1 MGKLNI
7 IGKWNIDKNKWNT
20 TPEEKDY
27 GKSFSYATYDTIIN
41 DENNDD
47 INYIII
53 ANGTRLEQ
61 HTKNKINI
69 NDKELLINYVI
80 NKLKK
85 ENENYEIITIFMD
98 SDAPLI
104 EEAKLFSTFI
114 DTLSIQERT
123 ASINIISVSKCG
135 TMSFYTPSFFQNEE
149 SFQKTSIHNI
159 AVPYKG
165 TKFASPFIIFNELK
179 SLLNAKLGNNE
190 LSKKSY
196 LKLLKIYKEICS
208 NSHMDYDI
216 AQPGGIPAE
225 SHHKYDKNY
234 IKNIFSKENIEAI
247 KRIQLFKNYTTQID
261 EKTFI
266 EALLSL
272 NIKGIGLCFADELLF
287 HGKSDGLTSLH
298 SQKTVEKVL
307 DIKSEHLKSAHH
319 DVTSIP
325 KVYDKILDEITSSI
339 QNTKQKKNIRQLI

>member
-20 TPEEKDY
+20 TPEEKDC

-80 NKLKK
+80 NKLKN

-165 TKFASPFIIFNELK
+165 TKFASPIIIF
-179 SLLNAKLGNNE
+179 NE

>member
-1 MGKLNI
+1 MGKINI
-7 IGKWNIDKNKWNT
+7 IGKWNLQKNKWTN
-20 TPEEKDY
+20 PQKEEY
-27 GKSFSYATYDTIIN
+27 GKSLSYATYDTIIN
-41 DENNDD
+41 DENSNQ

-61 HTKNKINI
+61 HTKDTENI
-69 NDKELLINYVI
+69 NERELLINYVI
-80 NKLKK
+80 NNLKTK
-85 ENENYEIITIFMD
+85 NENYEIITLFVD

-104 EEAKLFSTFI
+104 EEAKILAKFI
-114 DTLSIQERT
+114 DTLSIQET
-123 ASINIISVSKCG
+123 TQTINIISVSKCG
-135 TMSFYTPSFFQNEE
+135 TISFYTPNFFENEE

-165 TKFASPFIIFNELK
+165 TKFASPFIIFNEVKSFLK
-179 SLLNAKLGNNE
+179 AKLGNNE

-196 LKLLKIYKEICS
+196 LHLLKLYRETCS

-216 AQPGGIPAE
+216 ALPGGVPIE
-225 SHHKYDKNY
+225 YQHQYDKNY
-234 IKNIFSKENIEAI
+234 IKNIFSQENINAI
-247 KRIQLFKNYTTQID
+247 KKINQFKNYTTQID

-272 NIKGIGLCFADELLF
+272 NLKGMGLCLFDEFFF

-298 SQKTVEKVL
+298 SQKTVENAL
-307 DIKSEHLKSAHH
+307 DIKSKHLKSIHH

-325 KVYDKILDEITSSI
+325 RVYDIILNEIITSI
-339 QNTKQKKNIRQLI
+339 QNINQKKNIRKLI

>member
-1 MGKLNI
+1 
-7 IGKWNIDKNKWNT
+7 
-20 TPEEKDY
+20 
-27 GKSFSYATYDTIIN
+27 
-41 DENNDD
+41 
-47 INYIII
+47 
-53 ANGTRLEQ
+53 
-61 HTKNKINI
+61 
-69 NDKELLINYVI
+69 
-80 NKLKK
+80 
-85 ENENYEIITIFMD
+85 
-98 SDAPLI
+98 
-104 EEAKLFSTFI
+104 
-114 DTLSIQERT
+114 
-123 ASINIISVSKCG
+123 
-135 TMSFYTPSFFQNEE
+135 
-149 SFQKTSIHNI
+149 
-159 AVPYKG
+159 
-165 TKFASPFIIFNELK
+165 
-179 SLLNAKLGNNE
+179 
-190 LSKKSY
+190 
-196 LKLLKIYKEICS
+196 
-208 NSHMDYDI
+208 MDYDI

>member
-1 MGKLNI
+1 MGKINI
-7 IGKWNIDKNKWNT
+7 IGKWDLNENKWKTPT
-20 TPEEKDY
+20 TEEY
-27 GKSFSYATYDTIIN
+27 GKSFSLAIYEPIIN
-41 DENNDD
+41 DENSSE

-53 ANGTRLEQ
+53 ANGTRIEQ
-61 HTKNKINI
+61 HTKDFNVIS
-69 NDKELLINYVI
+69 DKELKINYV
-80 NKLKK
+80 KK
-85 ENENYEIITIFMD
+85 HFEKQKGNYQIISLFMD
-98 SDAPLI
+98 NDAPLI
-104 EEAKLFSTFI
+104 EAAKLFSEYI
-114 DTLSIQERT
+114 DNLAINENTK
-123 ASINIISVSKCG
+123 SINLISVSKCG
-135 TMSFYTPSFFQNEE
+135 TMSFYTPRFFKYEE
-149 SFQKTSIHNI
+149 SFNKTSLHNV
-159 AVPYKG
+159 AVPYQG
-165 TKFASPFIIFNELK
+165 TKFASPFIIFQEVK

-325 KVYDKILDEITSSI
+325 KVYNKILDEITSSI

>member
-1 MGKLNI
+1 MGKINI
-7 IGKWNIDKNKWNT
+7 IGKWNLQKNKWT
-20 TPEEKDY
+20 TPQKEEY
-27 GKSFSYATYDTIIN
+27 GKSLSYATYDTIIN
-41 DENNDD
+41 DENSNQ

-61 HTKNKINI
+61 HTKDTENI
-69 NDKELLINYVI
+69 NEKELLINYVI
-80 NKLKK
+80 NNLKTK
-85 ENENYEIITIFMD
+85 NENYEIITLFVD

-104 EEAKLFSTFI
+104 EEAKILAKFI
-114 DTLSIQERT
+114 DTLSIQET
-123 ASINIISVSKCG
+123 TQTINIISVSKCG
-135 TMSFYTPSFFQNEE
+135 TISFYTPNFFENEE

-165 TKFASPFIIFNELK
+165 TKFASPFIIFNEVKSFLK
-179 SLLNAKLGNNE
+179 AKLGNNE

-196 LKLLKIYKEICS
+196 LHLLKLYRETCS

-216 AQPGGIPAE
+216 ALPGGVPIE
-225 SHHKYDKNY
+225 YQHQYDKNY
-234 IKNIFSKENIEAI
+234 IKNIFSKENIDAI
-247 KRIQLFKNYTTQID
+247 KKINQFKNYTTQID

-272 NIKGIGLCFADELLF
+272 NLKGMGLCLFDEFFF

-298 SQKTVEKVL
+298 SQKTVESVL
-307 DIKSEHLKSAHH
+307 DIESKHLKSAHH

-325 KVYDKILDEITSSI
+325 KTYDIILDEITTTI
-339 QNTKQKKNIRQLI
+339 QNTKQKKNIRKLI

>member
-1 MGKLNI
+1 MGKINI
-7 IGKWNIDKNKWNT
+7 IAKWNLKQNRWTKPNQ
-20 TPEEKDY
+20 EEY

-41 DENNDD
+41 DENNNE

-61 HTKNKINI
+61 HTKDNKII
-69 NDKELLINYVI
+69 DEKELLINYVTE
-80 NKLKK
+80 KLKN
-85 ENENYEIITIFMD
+85 ENENYEIITLFMD

-104 EEAKLFSTFI
+104 EEAKVLSKFI
-114 DTLSIQERT
+114 DTLSIQET
-123 ASINIISVSKCG
+123 TKSINIIGVSKCG
-135 TMSFYTPSFFQNEE
+135 TMSFYTPHFFQNEE

-165 TKFASPFIIFNELK
+165 TKFASPFIIFDELK
-179 SLLNAKLGNNE
+179 SFLNAKLGNNE
-190 LSKKSY
+190 LSDKSY
-196 LKLLKIYKEICS
+196 NALLKLYKETCS

-216 AQPGGIPAE
+216 ALPGGVPIE
-225 SHHKYDKNY
+225 CQHQYDKNY
-234 IKNIFSKENIEAI
+234 IKNIFSQENIDAI
-247 KRIQLFKNYTTQID
+247 KKINQFKNYTTQID

-272 NIKGIGLCFADELLF
+272 NLKGMGLCLFDEFFF

-298 SQKTVEKVL
+298 SQKTVESVL
-307 DIKSEHLKSAHH
+307 DIESKHLKSAHH

-325 KVYDKILDEITSSI
+325 KIYDIILDEITTTI
-339 QNTKQKKNIRQLI
+339 QNTKQKKNIRKLI